1 MLKGDNSMQAGE
13 KIKLTNKSRRKKEII
28 FICVVLFIP
37 IINFLIFNIYVNL
50 DTIFLSFQTKNIN
63 GKYVFNF
70 DDIFRNYKT
79 MFRDFTAPNNK
90 TLIVIANSLWFFI
103 LNDFVIDPLCVF
115 FTYFLYRK
123 IPGGKFFRVVFY
135 LPHMISGVTMIL
147 LFRFMFDS
155 SFGVVNPLLTAMG
168 LGKVIPE
175 LGWWSTRY
183 ASMTLISLFCVW
195 SGFGS
200 NMLFMQSAMARIPDE
215 VVESARL
222 DGVGFMRELWS
233 ITIPLIGSTLATL
246 YMLGTTVIFSFFL
259 QVKLLSGGGP
269 LGQSGTIMLYIF
281 GQIENNASDMTRPAT
296 VGIVIAIVGTP
307 LLILTRKIVD
317 KIFPAYEF

>member
-1 MLKGDNSMQAGE
+1 MLNKENVAQYDGKTRLKNNSG
-13 KIKLTNKSRRKKEII
+13 RKREIL

-37 IINFLIFNIYVNL
+37 LLNFLIFNIYVNL

-70 DDIFRNYKT
+70 GDFFHNYKT
-79 MFRDFTAPNNK
+79 MLRDFTAPNNK
-90 TLIVIANSLWFFI
+90 TLMTIANSLWFFI

-155 SFGVVNPLLTAMG
+155 SFGVVNPLLTSIG
-168 LGKVIPE
+168 LGNVIPE

-200 NMLFMQSAMARIPDE
+200 NMLFMQSAMARIPEE

-222 DGVGFMRELWS
+222 EGVGFMRELWS
-233 ITIPLIGSTLATL
+233 ITIPLIGATLATL

-281 GQIENNASDMTRPAT
+281 GQIENNPSDMTRPAT
-296 VGIVIAIVGTP
+296 VGIVIALIGTP
-307 LLILTRKIVD
+307 LLVLTRKIVD
-317 KIFPAYEF
+317 KVFPVYEF